1 MSVSLLVSLC
11 AVAVAYIYMYM
22 YMCMYVHVAESG
34 QQLCMTH
41 VKLVLRTC
49 LTSSL
54 PACSAPEPQV
64 IDYQTQQY
72 KLFPLIASAYAFLFS
87 GAELREI
94 YFRTNSEIQ
103 QGNVDMLP
111 EVSAVRH
118 AA

>member
-1 MSVSLLVSLC
+1 M
-11 AVAVAYIYMYM
+11 
-22 YMCMYVHVAESG
+22 
-34 QQLCMTH
+34 
-41 VKLVLRTC
+41 
-49 LTSSL
+49 
-54 PACSAPEPQV
+54 

-111 EVSAVRH
+111 EVSECDMLPDVSQCDMLPEVSATC
-118 AA
+118 